1 MALSTNLASTGDVR
15 VPALLEMRGI
25 VRTFGSV
32 RANDNIDLTV
42 HSGEI
47 LGLLGENGSGK
58 STLMKI
64 LYGMLPPDG
73 GDIRFRDAPLNAATP
88 FEAIKAGIA
97 MIHQHFMLIEAMTV
111 TENIMLGWPGGAQIL
126 KQKQMAEHIREASKR
141 FGLDLDPNARISSLS
156 LGRRQRV
163 EILKAILRDA
173 ELLILDEPTSNL
185 APMEVREL
193 LDIMR
198 RLRSE
203 GKGIVFISHKLP
215 EVLDV
220 CDRVVVLRAGRLA
233 GEAAVAGVS
242 REQLAEM
249 MVGRSVS
256 MPRVEESEPQR
267 GYPQLSVR
275 GLAAAGLSPIT
286 FDLRG
291 GEILGIAGVDGN
303 GQLELAEALAGLRT
317 ILQGVVLIG
326 GQDATQTS
334 VTERVQ
340 LGLAYLPADRSHTAL
355 VKSMTVLDNL
365 MLRDSTR
372 APYGTGGVLTP
383 KAGFAKAA
391 ELMARYDIR
400 APSPDFIVGQLSG
413 GNQQKVVIA
422 RELDRAPTAV
432 VAHQATWGL
441 DPGATR
447 FVLDR
452 MIALRQQGAAIIYIS
467 SELEE
472 ILSISD
478 RIAVMAGGA
487 FAGVTPNR
495 NVDLRQIG
503 LWMSGRHA

>member
-1 MALSTNLASTGDVR
+1 M
-15 VPALLEMRGI
+15 PPLLEMLGI
-25 VRTFGSV
+25 VRTFGAV
-32 RANDNIDLTV
+32 RANDNINLTV
-42 HSGEI
+42 QSGEI

-58 STLMKI
+58 STLMKV
-64 LYGMLPPDG
+64 LYGMLPPDS
-73 GDIRFRDAPLNAATP
+73 GDIRFRDAPLDAKSP
-88 FEAIKAGIA
+88 FDAIKAGIA
-97 MIHQHFMLIEAMTV
+97 MIHQHFMLVEAMTV
-111 TENIMLGWPGGAQIL
+111 TENILLGWPGGGQVL
-126 KQKQMAEHIREASKR
+126 KHKQMAEHIRQASRR
-141 FGLDLDPNARISSLS
+141 FGLDLDPDARISALS

-185 APMEVREL
+185 APTEVREL

-220 CDRVVVLRAGRLA
+220 CDRVVVLRAGKLA
-233 GEAAVAGVS
+233 GEAAVASIS

-249 MVGRSVS
+249 MVGRNVP
-256 MPRVEESEPQR
+256 MPRVTEGEHRR
-267 GYPQLSVR
+267 GALRLSVR
-275 GLAAAGLSPIT
+275 GLSATGLSAIT

-303 GQLELAEALAGLRT
+303 GQLELAEALAGLRPVT
-317 ILQGVVLIG
+317 DGIVLIG
-326 GQDATQTS
+326 DHDATQAS
-334 VTERVQ
+334 VTARVEM
-340 LGLAYLPADRSHTAL
+340 GLAYLPADRSHTAL
-355 VKSMTVLDNL
+355 VKAMTVFDNL
-365 MLRDSTR
+365 MLRDSR
-372 APYGTGGVLTP
+372 RPPYGTRALLTP
-383 KAGFAKAA
+383 KTGVARARD
-391 ELMARYDIR
+391 LMAQYDIR
-400 APSPDFIVGQLSG
+400 APGVDFVVGQLSG

-422 RELDRAPTAV
+422 RELSRAPTAV

-447 FVLDR
+447 FVLDQ
-452 MIALRQQGAAIIYIS
+452 MIALRQQGAAIVYIS

-487 FAGVTPNR
+487 IAGVTPNR